1 MNCPSCGHEN
11 LEGSD
16 RCENCLAPF
25 RDLDVP
31 RVDSAEGLARSVMED
46 NLGQLDQE
54 ETITVAPDTPAG
66 EVARLMKNSN
76 SGCALVVEGKKLVG
90 IFTEHDVLLRMTPVS
105 SAVAAGSA
113 GVATGSVGVATGS
126 AGLNTG
132 TAGVPP
138 AAEREAR
145 KISTGSVSDRGSSPT
160 VREGVEDDSHTD
172 IRVEELPVNELPFS
186 EVPFEEMRAEEM
198 MFEELTTTAE
208 ITVSDDVAAE
218 PRVRSQFQVPV
229 KELMSRNPETL
240 HEKDSVAE
248 AVNKMSLGR
257 FRHIPFLKSDGTY
270 AVASIKSV
278 LKYIAQEDW

>member
-46 NLGQLDQE
+46 NLAQLDQE
-54 ETITVAPDTPAG
+54 ETIAVAPDTPAI

-76 SGCALVVEGKKLVG
+76 SGCALVVDGKKLVG
-90 IFTEHDVLLRMTPVS
+90 IFTEHDVLLRMTPG
-105 SAVAAGSA
+105 SAVAGSA
-113 GVATGSVGVATGS
+113 GI
-126 AGLNTG
+126 L
-132 TAGVPP
+132 P
-138 AAEREAR
+138 ASEREAR
-145 KISTGSVSDRGSSPT
+145 KISTGSSSDRVEQEQEAGAGGRNTGSGSDRGSSPT
-160 VREGVEDDSHTD
+160 VREGVEDEPPTD
-172 IRVEELPVNELPFS
+172 IRVDELPVNEMPFS
-186 EVPFEEMRAEEM
+186 EVPFEEMRAEEKL
-198 MFEELTTTAE
+198 FEETTTTTE
-208 ITVSDDVAAE
+208 IDVSDDPPARPHLQIAV
-218 PRVRSQFQVPV
+218 S
-229 KELMSRNPETL
+229 KLMSRNPETL
-240 HEKDSVAE
+240 HERDSVAE